1 MNKVAASIE
10 RLERFSAGLPW
21 ADLELVAMPYFNDDR
36 TAAAAFLKT
45 LQLEARFGLNLI
57 LSKLSHDKKT
67 LEVGAG
73 IGLLAGYL
81 NTCGYQISALEPGL
95 GGFGVSAALATA
107 VFSRPDFSSLHRL
120 DLPAEKLDAALH
132 GRFDFIYSINVLEHI
147 PDLENAVRGMGAVL
161 ENRGEM
167 VHTCPNYF
175 VPYEPHFGIPLV
187 PLAPRFMVNF
197 LPKLKDSELW
207 QSLNFITAARLK
219 RACRAQGLMMNLEP
233 GVMLRTFSRFDSD
246 SEFRRRQGSSFVFK
260 IFLFLKFTGLLYLL
274 GKLPASWCTPM
285 VAKIS
290 RRESNSR
297 SAKTSF

>member
-10 RLERFSAGLPW
+10 GLERFSAVLPW
-21 ADLELVAMPYFNDDR
+21 DELEGVAMPYLNTDR
-36 TAAAAFLKT
+36 TKATAFLKT
-45 LQLEARFGLNLI
+45 LQLEAQFGLNLI
-57 LSKLSHDKKT
+57 LSQLSHDKRI

-81 NTCGYQISALEPGL
+81 NSCGYLIKALEPGL

-107 VFSRPDFSSLHRL
+107 VSSRPEFSSLHRL
-120 DLPAEKLDAALH
+120 DVPAEKLNPALH

-147 PDLENAVRGMGAVL
+147 PDLENAVRGMGTVL

-187 PLAPRFMVNF
+187 PVAPRFTVNF

-207 QSLNFITAARLK
+207 QSLNFITAARLN

-233 GVMLRTFSRFDSD
+233 GVMLRTFTRFDTD
-246 SEFRRRQGSSFVFK
+246 SEFRRRQGISFVFR

-285 VAKIS
+285 VVQIT
-290 RRESNSR
+290 RRESNS
-297 SAKTSF
+297 

>member
-10 RLERFSAGLPW
+10 GLERFSAGLPW
-21 ADLELVAMPYFNDDR
+21 AELEGVAMPYLNTDR
-36 TAAAAFLKT
+36 AAAVAFLKT

-57 LSKLSHDKKT
+57 LSQLSHDKRI

-81 NTCGYQISALEPGL
+81 NSCGYQITALEPGL
-95 GGFGVSAALATA
+95 GGFGVSAALSTA
-107 VFSRPDFSSLHRL
+107 VSTRPEFSSLHRL
-120 DLPAEKLDAALH
+120 DLPAEKLDADLQ
-132 GRFDFIYSINVLEHI
+132 GGFDFIYSINVLEHI

-187 PLAPRFMVNF
+187 PLAPRFTVNF

-207 QSLNFITAARLK
+207 QSLNFITAARLN
-219 RACRAQGLMMNLEP
+219 RACRAHGLMMNLEP
-233 GVMLRTFSRFDSD
+233 GVML
-246 SEFRRRQGSSFVFK
+246 
-260 IFLFLKFTGLLYLL
+260 
-274 GKLPASWCTPM
+274 
-285 VAKIS
+285 
-290 RRESNSR
+290 
-297 SAKTSF
+297 

>member
-1 MNKVAASIE
+1 MFFRN
-10 RLERFSAGLPW
+10 
-21 ADLELVAMPYFNDDR
+21 
-36 TAAAAFLKT
+36 
-45 LQLEARFGLNLI
+45 
-57 LSKLSHDKKT
+57 LSHDKRI

-81 NTCGYQISALEPGL
+81 NSCGYQVTALEPGL
-95 GGFGVSAALATA
+95 GGFGVSAALSTA
-107 VFSRPDFSSLHRL
+107 VSTRPEFSSLHRL
-120 DLPAEKLDAALH
+120 DFPAEKLDAALH

-187 PLAPRFMVNF
+187 PVVPRFTVNF

-207 QSLNFITAARLK
+207 QSLNFITAARLN

-274 GKLPASWCTPM
+274 GKLPTSWGTPM
-285 VAKIS
+285 VAKIT
-290 RRESNSR
+290 RRESKNFILNR
-297 SAKTSF
+297 

>member
-1 MNKVAASIE
+1 M
-10 RLERFSAGLPW
+10 
-21 ADLELVAMPYFNDDR
+21 
-36 TAAAAFLKT
+36 KT

-57 LSKLSHDKKT
+57 LSRLSHDKRI

-81 NTCGYQISALEPGL
+81 NSCGYQVTALEPGL

-107 VFSRPDFSSLHRL
+107 ASSRPEFSSLHRL

-161 ENRGEM
+161 ENGGEM

-175 VPYEPHFGIPLV
+175 LPYEPHFGIPLV
-187 PLAPRFMVNF
+187 PVAPRSTAIFS
-197 LPKLKDSELW
+197 PKLKDSELW
-207 QSLNFITAARLK
+207 QSLNFITAARLNH
-219 RACRAQGLMMNLEP
+219 ACRAHGLFLKLET
-233 GVMLRTFSRFDSD
+233 GVMLRTFIRFDTD
-246 SEFRRRQGSSFVFK
+246 PEFRRRQGNSFVFR

-274 GKLPASWCTPM
+274 GKLPASWGTPM
-285 VAKIS
+285 VAQIT
-290 RRESNSR
+290 RRESNS
-297 SAKTSF
+297 

>member
-10 RLERFSAGLPW
+10 GLERFSAGLPW
-21 ADLELVAMPYFNDDR
+21 DELEGVAMPYLNTDR
-36 TAAAAFLKT
+36 TNATAFLKT
-45 LQLEARFGLNLI
+45 LQFEARFGLNLI
-57 LSKLSHDKKT
+57 LSQLLHDKRI

-81 NTCGYQISALEPGL
+81 NSCGYQFTALEPGL
-95 GGFGVSAALATA
+95 GGFGVSAALARA
-107 VFSRPDFSSLHRL
+107 VSSRPEFSSLHRL

-147 PDLENAVRGMGAVL
+147 PDIENAVRGMGAVL
-161 ENRGEM
+161 ENLGEM

-187 PLAPRFMVNF
+187 PVAPRSTAIF
-197 LPKLKDSELW
+197 LPQLKDSELW
-207 QSLNFITAARLK
+207 SSLNFITAARLN
-219 RACRAQGLMMNLEP
+219 RACKAQGLMMNLEP
-233 GVMLRTFSRFDSD
+233 GIMLRAFTRFDTD
-246 SEFRRRQGSSFVFK
+246 SEFRRRQGISFVFK
-260 IFLFLKFTGLLYLL
+260 IFLFLKITGLLYLL
-274 GKLPASWCTPM
+274 GKLPASWGTPM

-297 SAKTSF
+297 PAKNSF